1 MGLHAFGMSIECEII
16 KLIIRFQAE
25 ISDATGTHWIMAFR
39 NEAEAIIGIT
49 ADEFGD
55 HKLNVNRSSVFL

>member
-1 MGLHAFGMSIECEII
+1 
-16 KLIIRFQAE
+16 
-25 ISDATGTHWIMAFR
+25 MAFR

-55 HKLNVNRSSVFL
+55 HKLNVKKRKDFYNFLVKQSLFL